1 MRWVLL
7 SIGLGGCIETELEA
21 VKPDTIEGVR
31 TLEVDPGLVDFGLRS
46 SSAPVTDV
54 VTLTST
60 GDLPVTVS
68 TIDLSGSTAYTLTW
82 ASDTLVLEPTESA
95 EVVVTYT
102 PASYDDDGQMV
113 VRSDASEPEQV
124 VELLGAGLYPAIDIA
139 PASLYFESE
148 YGESVREDF
157 IVYSIG
163 TADLDISDMYVQ
175 GAQFTAEG
183 GVPDILAP
191 GESATVTVTYT
202 PEVEGETATGKVW
215 LTTNT
220 PLGYAIVPLEAQPYY
235 PCLGLG
241 EAWDRGLLEA
251 YTEFDGLTLHV
262 GNLSDTEEVC
272 IDNWYVWIST
282 ESQDLGAGDMDAD
295 FGDVYPTG
303 SLTIAPGDYLQFDA
317 GADGGSSWWCMELY
331 QYTQP
336 NKNYDFIGARVPEP
350 MLTSM
355 LGANQDDVWAF
366 QEDHPVMI
374 AARETNYLSVGEG
387 GGTGEVTI
395 RALNMGSAAG
405 DVEIRETIPA
415 EYTADGF
422 SIAPSRTENGADGA
436 TVYVFDAR
444 LAAREIHGEYEQ
456 VSYDEA
462 VITYTLHVPACRGR
476 QYLPVLE
483 TRWDDSDD
491 TARTATA
498 NPLVVN
504 CD

>member
-1 MRWVLL
+1 MLL
-7 SIGLGGCIETELEA
+7 TIGLAGCIETELEA
-21 VKPDTIEGVR
+21 VKPETIEGVR
-31 TLEVDPGLVDFGLRS
+31 TLEVDPGLVDFGLQS
-46 SSAPVTDV
+46 SGAPVSDV

-68 TIDLSGSTAYTLTW
+68 AIDLSGSTAYTITW

-157 IVYSIG
+157 VVYSIG

-183 GVPDILAP
+183 GLPDLLAP

-202 PEVEGETATGKVW
+202 PEVEGETVTGKVW

-220 PLGYAIVPLEAQPYY
+220 PLGYAIVPLEARQHI
-235 PCLGLG
+235 PCIGLG

-251 YTEFDGLTLHV
+251 YTEFDGVTLHV
-262 GNLSDTEEVC
+262 TNLSDTEEVC

-303 SLTIAPGDYLQFDA
+303 SLTLAPGDYILFDA
-317 GADGGSSWWCMELY
+317 GAEAGSSWWCMEQY

-336 NKNYDFIGARVPEP
+336 NKDYDFLGARVPEP
-350 MLTSM
+350 ELTNMLA
-355 LGANQDDVWAF
+355 ANQDDVWAF
-366 QEDHPVMI
+366 QNDHPLMI
-374 AARETNYLSVGEG
+374 AARETNFLTVGEG
-387 GGTGEVTI
+387 GGSGDVTI
-395 RALNMGSAAG
+395 RALNMGSEAG
-405 DVEIRETIPA
+405 DVEIYEEIPA
-415 EYTADGF
+415 GYTAEGF
-422 SIAPSRTENGADGA
+422 SIAPSRTEEGADGA

-444 LAAREIHGEYEQ
+444 LAGREIHGEYEQ
-456 VSYDEA
+456 VGYDE
-462 VITYTLHVPACRGR
+462 VSITYSLRIPPCRGR
-476 QYLPVLE
+476 QYLPPME
-483 TRWDDSDD
+483 THWEDSDD
-491 TARTATA
+491 TARTGTA
-498 NPLVVN
+498 NPLVIN
-504 CD
+504 CE